1 MSHVQN
7 FLVPATFF
15 SLLWNVIGIAATTA
29 LSGEHF
35 KFEDVTSVTVGEEDV
50 RSHSGHDGPGPAVA
64 KNLWRHTAVTMV
76 KARMGEWER
85 QGEEMD
91 RGYPLKNKT

>member
-1 MSHVQN
+1 
-7 FLVPATFF
+7 
-15 SLLWNVIGIAATTA
+15 

-76 KARMGEWER
+76 KARMGEGER

-91 RGYPLKNKT
+91 RGYPLKNKTYSPENVRNKSVYIRRCCS